1 MLSRKSPVFSPSP
14 SHSYTQH
21 PLTFH
26 FVTIKKLGAKRLT
39 DLPQVTGS
47 LARTY
52 TPGEQ
57 TELTGSQPHFAGH
70 KNHILVFQQ
79 PFWTRSFTP
88 KPHYNRVVASV
99 PRRLFEGAE
108 FNKLFLHPNRFAQP
122 SPSNRWEEVEAGN
135 QDLQTQ
141 PTQNRVQPAPP
152 QVLHPGYLT
161 DSHWVRKAG
170 PLRLM

>member
-1 MLSRKSPVFSPSP
+1 MLSRKSPMFSQSP

-21 PLTFH
+21 PLTFY
-26 FVTIKKLGAKRLT
+26 FVTIKKLGAERLT
-39 DLPQVTGS
+39 NLPQVTGS

-57 TELTGSQPHFAGH
+57 TEPTGRQLRFTGH
-70 KNHILVFQQ
+70 KNHILVFQL

-88 KPHYNRVVASV
+88 KPHYHRVATSL

-141 PTQNRVQPAPP
+141 PTQNRVQLALPHVSPP
-152 QVLHPGYLT
+152 RVF
-161 DSHWVRKAG
+161 DWF
-170 PLRLM
+170 PLGM

>member
-1 MLSRKSPVFSPSP
+1 MPWTPDVVQKESSVFTIAVSFLYTTSP
-14 SHSYTQH
+14 
-21 PLTFH
+21 
-26 FVTIKKLGAKRLT
+26 
-39 DLPQVTGS
+39 DLPFCNYRKVGCWKTNWFAPGHRS
-47 LARTY
+47 LARTC

-57 TELTGSQPHFAGH
+57 TELTGRQLRLTGH

-88 KPHYNRVVASV
+88 KPHYNRAVTSL

-152 QVLHPGYLT
+152 QVSPPRVFDWL
-161 DSHWVRKAG
+161 
-170 PLRLM
+170 PLGT